1 MIDIK
6 YKEEPKELTPE
17 QEEMETFLER
27 VIDTNYSKKEIAI
40 KNFAKEF
47 WKILSEKW
55 KIPKKEKMK
64 LII

>member
-1 MIDIK
+1 LIDIK

-40 KNFAKEF
+40 KNFAKEYR
-47 WKILSEKW
+47 KILSEK
-55 KIPKKEKMK
+55 
-64 LII
+64 